1 MPNPIRLL
9 GLLLFITACAA
20 VNAADRPHIVYLMA
34 DDLGWQDLGYLGKEI
49 RTPHIDR
56 LAEGAVRLNQ
66 FYVQPYSS
74 QTRAALMT
82 GRYPFRY
89 GLQTLSLLPQSPY
102 GLPVEERVLAQTLK
116 DAGYR
121 TALVGKWQLGH
132 ARPEWRPTRRGFDHF
147 YGTLAG
153 GIDHFRKAG
162 PAGADWHRND
172 KPVKDEGYDTTL
184 IGREAAALVARHDP
198 AAPLF
203 LWVSFNSPTAPLQA
217 PREAID
223 RNSHIRDGTRRTYAG
238 MVTAL
243 DDAVG
248 AIVAALDKK
257 GMSDDTV
264 FVFHS
269 DNGGAVAHKIPT
281 GDGDVERGAADNGP
295 YRDGLGTLYE
305 GGVRVPAFIKW
316 VKGLDAGVTNALIHV
331 TDLYPTLAGLAR
343 ARLDQRKPLDGVDQ
357 WPAIHDNKLGTRK
370 DIPLAIED
378 LRAGLRVGD
387 WKLIVHATLP
397 TRIELFDIPH
407 DQGEEDNAAERN
419 PQLVKEM
426 LAKIQEYAWDMV
438 PSLHLLELTR
448 ARKADLPMVW
458 GPNPV
463 RHGAGA
469 DADSRK
475 DPSLTVERAD
485 RPGKP

>member
-1 MPNPIRLL
+1 MLSL
-9 GLLLFITACAA
+9 CVVATAVAHG
-20 VNAADRPHIVYLMA
+20 ADRPHIVYLMP

-49 RTPHIDR
+49 RTPNIDK
-56 LAEGAVRLNQ
+56 LADGAVRLNQ

-89 GLQTLSLLPQSPY
+89 GLQTQALLPQSPY
-102 GLPVEERVLAQTLK
+102 GLPAEERTLAQTLK

-132 ARPEWRPTRRGFDHF
+132 ARPEYRPTHRGFDQF

-153 GIDHFRKAG
+153 GIDHLRKSG
-162 PAGADWHRND
+162 PAGPDWMRND
-172 KPVKDEGYDTTL
+172 RPARDEGYDTTL
-184 IGREAAALVARHDP
+184 IGREAAAVIARHDP
-198 AAPLF
+198 SAPLF
-203 LWVSFNSPTAPLQA
+203 LWVSFNAPTAPLQA
-217 PREAID
+217 PREFTD
-223 RNSHIRDGTRRTYAG
+223 RNGHIRDEARRTYAG
-238 MVTAL
+238 MVSAL

-248 AIVAALDKK
+248 AVVAALEKK
-257 GMSDDTV
+257 GMTGDTI

-269 DNGGAVAHKIPT
+269 DNGGAVAHKFPT

-295 YRDGLGTLYE
+295 YRDGQGTMYE
-305 GGVRVPAFIKW
+305 GGVRVPAFIRW
-316 VKGLDAGVTNALIHV
+316 SKGLEGGVTNALIHV
-331 TDLYPTLAGLAR
+331 TDLYPTLVGLAK
-343 ARLDQRKPLDGVDQ
+343 ARFDQRKPLDGIDQ
-357 WPAIHDNKLGTRK
+357 WPAIHDNTLGQRK
-370 DIPLAIED
+370 DIPLSVED
-378 LRAGLRVGD
+378 MRAGLRLGD
-387 WKLIVHATLP
+387 WKLIVQATLP

-419 PQLVKEM
+419 PQLVKDM
-426 LAKIQEYAWDMV
+426 LAKLQEYAWEMV
-438 PSLHLLELTR
+438 PSQHQIDLSR
-448 ARKADLPMVW
+448 ARRADLPMLW

-463 RHGAGA
+463 RHGVSA

-485 RPGKP
+485 RPKKP